1 MQAKLQYQFSGK
13 VWRYAGAGGW
23 HFISLPEPLSVEI
36 RNLLKAEEE
45 GWGRL
50 PATARIGETTWF
62 TAIWFDSK
70 SQTYLLPVKADIRKK
85 EKIASENPV
94 EVVLWV

>member
-1 MQAKLQYQFSGK
+1 ML
-13 VWRYAGAGGW
+13 WRYAGAGGW
-23 HFISLPEPLSVEI
+23 HFISLPQDLSGEI
-36 RNLLKAEEE
+36 RNMLKWQEE

-50 PATARIGETTWF
+50 PATARIGQTTWS

-85 EKIASENPV
+85 EKIGTEIPV
-94 EVVLWV
+94 DVVLWV

>member
-1 MQAKLQYQFSGK
+1 MQAKLQYQFSGTL
-13 VWRYAGAGGW
+13 WRYAGAGGW
-23 HFISLPEPLSVEI
+23 HFISLPQPISAEI
-36 RNLLKAEEE
+36 RELLKAEEE

-50 PATARIGETTWF
+50 PATARIGQTTWP

-85 EKIASENPV
+85 EKMETENPIDA
-94 EVVLWV
+94 VLWV